1 MDISIV
7 IARII
12 CILYLSIGTG
22 LAFSTKYYNEAFK
35 KIVHDTTYLFL
46 GGWIA
51 TVLGGALVHYH
62 NLWVNDW
69 RLLITL
75 ISWLIL
81 IKGVA
86 LLAFPNTIKYFEG
99 WFTPRGIQQ
108 YYLPMVM
115 ALGLIFGYY
124 GFLAS

>member
-1 MDISIV
+1 MDISII
-7 IARII
+7 IARVI
-12 CILYLSIGTG
+12 CIVYLSIGVG
-22 LAFSTKYYNEAFK
+22 MAFSSSYYNEGLK
-35 KIVHDTTYLFL
+35 KITRDSTYLFL

-51 TVLGGALVHYH
+51 TVLGGVLVHVH

-69 RLLITL
+69 RLLITI
-75 ISWLIL
+75 ISWTIL

-86 LLAFPNTIKYFEG
+86 LLAFPRFINYFEG

-108 YYLPMVM
+108 YYLPSVM

-124 GFLAS
+124 GFIA